1 MLGENA
7 LKRLSGSRG
16 ENRHY
21 SEAMIKTLTDFADF
35 CRELGEKQSDVA
47 MAWILKN
54 PVVTSPLIRPR
65 TPEHLDNIL
74 HALDVKLD
82 DSAMKR
88 LDEIFPGPGER
99 HRIVMPGKG

>member
-1 MLGENA
+1 MCI
-7 LKRLSGSRG
+7 RDSGSRG

-54 PVVTSPLIRPR
+54 PVVTSPLIGPR
-65 TPEHLDNIL
+65 TVSYTHLD
-74 HALDVKLD
+74 VY
-82 DSAMKR
+82 KR
-88 LDEIFPGPGER
+88 QPKER
-99 HRIVMPGKG
+99 RCP